1 MKNIQEGW
9 RLIWKSI
16 AGSIGKN
23 YYLMNSS
30 IMSAVC
36 GCKLAINLRLAYP
49 IICKCTVHDI
59 FVEVKLEKVAISTDC
74 WSFMFSKT

>member
-1 MKNIQEGW
+1 
-9 RLIWKSI
+9 
-16 AGSIGKN
+16 
-23 YYLMNSS
+23 
-30 IMSAVC
+30 MSAVC
-36 GCKLAINLRLAYP
+36 GCKMAINLRLAYP